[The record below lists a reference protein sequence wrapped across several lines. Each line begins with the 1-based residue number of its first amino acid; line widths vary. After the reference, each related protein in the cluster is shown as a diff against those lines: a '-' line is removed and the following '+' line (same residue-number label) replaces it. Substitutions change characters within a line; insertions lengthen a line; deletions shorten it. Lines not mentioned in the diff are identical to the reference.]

1 MFKFISQKISYKIIA
16 SMFVLMTISS
26 ILTMFATYKNVS
38 ANSLEVTKKNL
49 EMLNESIFQSLRT
62 SMNTGDVAQIEA
74 SEKASSNISGVQKLI
89 VAKSKKLIELYNPNS
104 IYTTDKEVLKAFNN
118 KETFILEENIND
130 NHTLRMIKPMVA
142 TNECLM
148 CHANQQVGDVIG
160 VLDLT
165 FSLKESDE
173 NLAELTIN
181 IITLSTILGWIT
193 IGIIFYIS
201 SKITKPIET
210 LQTAIHALMK
220 FKSADQDIVVQ
231 SNDEIGDVAAT
242 FNSYL
247 KHVREVMRE
256 DQMVVE
262 EAEEVIQMAKA
273 GFFVYNVKRTSSNR
287 TTNDLRDAINDMIN
301 DLNNKFNN
309 INETLKEYG
318 HANFN
323 PRLLLENT
331 SGVVGSIALN
341 TDSIGNNSSELLATI
356 TMSGEKLSSSINTLS
371 ASSNSLLE
379 TSNAQ
384 SIALDETTASVNK
397 ISKNIQENT
406 ANVTRMSSLANEVDV
421 SVESGQE
428 LALQTTN
435 AMEDINN
442 QVKSI
447 NEAISIIDQIAF
459 QTNIL
464 SLNAAVEAATAGEA
478 GKGFAV
484 VAQEVRNL
492 ASRSAD
498 AANEIKRLVENANKT
513 AKEGQIISTN
523 MIQGYEELSS
533 KIQQTKTIID
543 SVSNAS
549 IEQSNDISTI
559 NTAVINLSKNT
570 KENELNANSINTLT
584 SDIQSLSNHLLELA
598 NNTKYRQSAKNQV
611 CDIDFTNTLN
621 TLQLNNLEFKDKS
634 FETLNDRNLKNLI
647 SQKDSML
654 GLWIKDM
661 ESKNKEFTKN
671 IQWNI
676 LKDEHEKIHVNIQT
690 YINENNDEAP
700 ADNLIAIAVDIEHSI
715 QKVYSSLNE
724 IKIENCKINKG

>member
-1 MFKFISQKISYKIIA
+1 MFNFISKKISYKIIA
-16 SMFVLMTISS
+16 SMFILMTLSS

-38 ANSLEVTKKNL
+38 ENSLEVTKKNL
-49 EMLNESIFQSLRT
+49 AMLNESIFQGLRA

-74 SEKASSNISGVQKLI
+74 SEKASSNISGVQKLT
-89 VAKSKKLIELYNPNS
+89 VAKSKKLIELYNPS
-104 IYTTDKEVLKAFNN
+104 SLYTNDSEVLKAFSS
-118 KETFILEENIND
+118 KETLILEENIND
-130 NHTLRMIKPMVA
+130 NHTLRMIKPMIA
-142 TNECLM
+142 TNECIS
-148 CHANQQVGDVIG
+148 CHVNQNIGDVVG

-173 NLAELTIN
+173 NLSELTIN

-220 FKSADQDIVVQ
+220 FKSADQDIVVK
-231 SNDEIGDVAAT
+231 SNDEIGDVAQT
-242 FNSYL
+242 FNAYL
-247 KHVREVMRE
+247 KHVREVMKE

-273 GFFVYNVKRTSSNR
+273 GFFVYNVKRKSSNR

-301 DLNNKFNN
+301 DLNEKFNN
-309 INETLKEYG
+309 INATLKEYG

-356 TMSGEKLSSSINTLS
+356 TNSGEKLSSSINTLS
-371 ASSNSLLE
+371 SSSNSLLE

-384 SIALDETTASVNK
+384 SVALEETTQSVNK

-406 ANVTRMSSLANEVDV
+406 SNVSKMASLANEVDI
-421 SVESGQE
+421 SVEAGQE

-498 AANEIKRLVENANKT
+498 AANEIKKLVESANIK
-513 AKEGQIISTN
+513 AKEGQVISTN
-523 MIQGYEELSS
+523 MIKGYEELSS

-570 KENELNANSINTLT
+570 KENEENANSINTLT

-598 NNTKYRQSAKNQV
+598 NNTQYRDSAKNQV
-611 CDIDFTNTLN
+611 CDIDFTNTVN
-621 TLQLNNLEFKDKS
+621 NLQLNNLEFKDKS
-634 FETLNDRNLKNLI
+634 FSSLNNKNIVNLT
-647 SQKDSML
+647 SSKDSKL
-654 GLWIKDM
+654 GIWINDM
-661 ESKNKEFTKN
+661 EIINKDFTKSSK
-671 IQWNI
+671 WSE
-676 LKDEHEKIHVNIQT
+676 LKAQHNKIHANIQT
-690 YINENNDEAP
+690 YINENASDAHS
-700 ADNLIAIAVDIEHSI
+700 DKLIAIAVDIEHSI
-715 QKVYSSLNE
+715 QEVYASLNE
-724 IKIENCKINKG
+724 IKIENCKVNKG

>member
-1 MFKFISQKISYKIIA
+1 MFNFISKKISYKIIA

-26 ILTMFATYKNVS
+26 MLTMFATYKNVS
-38 ANSLEVTKKNL
+38 DNSLEVTKKNL
-49 EMLNESIFQSLRT
+49 AMLNESIFQSLRT
-62 SMNTGDVAQIEA
+62 SMNTGDIAQIAA
-74 SEKASSNISGVQKLI
+74 SEKASRNISGVQNLT
-89 VAKSKKLIELYNPNS
+89 VAKSKKLIELYSPSTVFTKN
-104 IYTTDKEVLKAFNN
+104 KEILKAFNT
-118 KETFILEENIND
+118 KETLILEENFNN
-130 NHTLRMIKPMVA
+130 NHALRMIKPMIA
-142 TNECLM
+142 EKECLL
-148 CHANQQVGDVIG
+148 CHANQNIGDVIG

-173 NLAELTIN
+173 NLNALTLN
-181 IITLSTILGWIT
+181 VITISTLLGWLT

-201 SKITKPIET
+201 SQITKPIVR

-220 FKSADQDIVVQ
+220 FKSADQDIVVK
-231 SNDEIGDVAAT
+231 SNDEIGDVADT
-242 FNSYL
+242 FNAYL
-247 KHVREVMRE
+247 KHVREVMKE

-301 DLNNKFNN
+301 DLNDKFNK
-309 INETLKEYG
+309 INTTLKEYG

-323 PRLLLENT
+323 PRLILDNT

-371 ASSNSLLE
+371 NSSNSLLE

-384 SIALDETTASVNK
+384 SIALEETTSSVNK
-397 ISKNIQENT
+397 ISSNIQENT
-406 ANVTRMSSLANEVDV
+406 SNVAKMSSLANEVDI
-421 SVESGQE
+421 SVEAGQE
-428 LALQTTN
+428 LALQTTT
-435 AMEDINN
+435 AMKDINT

-498 AANEIKRLVENANKT
+498 AANEIKKLVENANVK

-523 MIQGYEELSS
+523 MIKGYEELSS

-543 SVSNAS
+543 SVSKAS
-549 IEQSNDISTI
+549 IEQSEDISTI
-559 NTAVINLSKNT
+559 NNAVNDLSTNT
-570 KENELNANSINTLT
+570 KENELNANNINTLT
-584 SDIQSLSNHLLELA
+584 IDIQTLSNHLLELA
-598 NNTKYRQSAKNQV
+598 NNTKYRQSTKDQV
-611 CDIDFTNTLN
+611 CDIDFTSVINN
-621 TLQLNNLEFKDKS
+621 LQLNNLEFKDES
-634 FETLNDRNLKNLI
+634 FSSLNDKSLKNL
-647 SQKDSML
+647 SSKNSSKL

-661 ESKNKEFTKN
+661 ESQNKEFTKCVHWSN
-671 IQWNI
+671 
-676 LKDEHEKIHVNIQT
+676 LKEQHSKIHTDIEH
-690 YINENNDEAP
+690 YISENASDAQS
-700 ADNLIAIAVDIEHSI
+700 DFLIEIAVDIEKSI
-715 QKVYSSLNE
+715 QEVYATLNE